1 MMMTLVRAAASCLS
15 LFILGQPAEAQPST
29 STSNGY
35 VSIVG
40 GGILFDGGLDF
51 LDHDLGYTVGGAAGY
66 AIGNWRGEADII
78 YSAAE
83 FEANNDVIFDISSLR
98 GSLGLYYDI
107 TQLGFL
113 GDTEP
118 YLGGGVGLANL
129 LVEGTDGNPF
139 EDDNTV
145 LTLHVETGLNFNV
158 TQNFSLV
165 PDYRFE
171 WYDSG
176 DFATFDED
184 IISHSFRIAG
194 RLWF

>member
-1 MMMTLVRAAASCLS
+1 MTMTFMRAAACCLS
-15 LFILGQPAEAQPST
+15 FFFLAQPADAQTISAG
-29 STSNGY
+29 SNGY

-40 GGILFDGGLDF
+40 GGLIYDGGLDF
-51 LDHDLGYTVGGAAGY
+51 LDHDLGYTIGGAAGY
-66 AIGNWRGEADII
+66 AIGNWRGEVDVM
-78 YSAAE
+78 YSASE
-83 FEANNDVIFDISSLR
+83 FEANNQVIFDMSSIR
-98 GSLGLYYDI
+98 GTLGLYYDI
-107 TQLGFL
+107 TQLSFL
-113 GDTEP
+113 GATEP
-118 YLGGGVGLANL
+118 YLGGGVGVANI

-145 LTLHVETGLNFNV
+145 LTLHVQTGLNFNV
-158 TQNFSLV
+158 TQNFSIV

-184 IISHSFRIAG
+184 VIAHSFRVAG